1 MRLEHRQADN
11 LPSHRGRRQSALI
24 FTPRM
29 VPGMLYPTK
38 HALSTCGT
46 PASCGGKRVLEALN
60 SSSVCYVTVLVYIPY
75 ILFSYSPYTGGAHH
89 LNTYPGK
96 FPGASPRGT
105 SRIHTLPSR
114 PSLLL
119 GTLARNTRLCCS
131 ISLGRVIHHP
141 TIYPSTFRI
150 YTLLSKAGSILPVG
164 LPCFVQLL
172 TLSGGESS

>member
-1 MRLEHRQADN
+1 MFMEEKVPRSIHSLQLEHRQADN

-75 ILFSYSPYTGGAHH
+75 ILFSYSPYTGGHII
-89 LNTYPGK
+89 LTRTRGNFREQVPG
-96 FPGASPRGT
+96 
-105 SRIHTLPSR
+105 
-114 PSLLL
+114 
-119 GTLARNTRLCCS
+119 
-131 ISLGRVIHHP
+131 VHP
-141 TIYPSTFRI
+141 E
-150 YTLLSKAGSILPVG
+150 YTPYQAGLLSFLELWPGTPVYAAAFHLDG
-164 LPCFVQLL
+164 
-172 TLSGGESS
+172 